1 LQVSK
6 SEYENTVSATVEVE
20 LSKKYDVMAL
30 IEEHEEAV
38 AKHKKRKAKK
48 KRK

>member
-1 LQVSK
+1 MTSSIQDFQQL
-6 SEYENTVSATVEVE
+6 A
-20 LSKKYDVMAL
+20 SKKYDVMAL